1 MDNQMITRRNILKAS
16 MAGATTMFLPALN
29 TMSATS
35 GFDRPNVL
43 MIIADDMN
51 DYGLHSS
58 LPGIKMPYLH
68 KFKQTAVTFER
79 AYCAA
84 PACVPSRPAV
94 FSGLYPHNTGS
105 YLSGSDPCASRHLPR
120 LKRCQSASNAPATQP
135 SDEASS
141 STRSRSPGEGK
152 LCGTTTSEEAGS
164 ARSRPRRTG

>member
-105 YLSGSDPCASRHLPR
+105 YLSGSDPWRKPPFTEIEAMPECF
-120 LKRCQSASNAPATQP
+120 KRAGYT
-135 SDEASS
+135 
-141 STRSRSPGEGK
+141 TFGRGK
-152 LCGTTTSEEAGS
+152 LFHSQPE
-164 ARSRPRRTG
+164 PRRRKAMWDNDV